1 MKNIKVRT
9 KLTII
14 VALVLVLVASESFIS
29 IQNMNQL
36 KNKALDTMDTS
47 SRQNYDDSIKEQVSV
62 VISLLSEINNEYKA
76 GRYSLDEAKKIAADE
91 IRQMRY
97 GNGGYFW
104 VDQADGKNIVLLGNS
119 TEGTNRMNTKDA
131 EGYQMVKEI
140 IRVAVQDGG
149 GYTDYVFPKE
159 GETEPSPKRSYSE
172 YFKPFDWVVGTGNY
186 TDYIDTAIAQQD
198 EEFTS
203 YASSKAISLILC
215 SVCML
220 IVVAILVALIAIDIT
235 KSLRKIKEQFEVIAG
250 GNFATKMQQPMLK
263 RKDDFGQL
271 ASALETMRESVRSLL
286 AQVKSEAAN
295 IDKVVETIDTN
306 VYNLNAEIE
315 DVSAT
320 TEELAASSEETAASA
335 EQINGMTQQIEEAAR
350 EIAIRAQDGATESQ
364 DIHKRALKTKDDTVE
379 NRQKIKQMM
388 ADIRVNLEQAL
399 EDAKVVDQ
407 IGVLADSILNIT
419 AQTNLLALNASI
431 EAARAGEAG
440 KGFAVVADEIRVLAE
455 QSKDAVANIQAV
467 TENVN
472 KAVGNLTSDSNRL
485 LDFDDTD
492 IVECLNGFEK
502 MADDYNM
509 DASNINDL
517 VSDFSATSEELVAS
531 ISNITQSIDGITA
544 ASNDSATGT
553 TNIAQK
559 TVVIVKG
566 SEAVMNGA
574 KTAEAS
580 AAELRKNVNNFVI
593 D

>member
-1 MKNIKVRT
+1 MYLDRWKEMRSNEWLYTGISVLYVISICKICAYRRRAYLFILGVTLVLKRFSFIGDGLSHVAFGALAIATVLKIANVNIFIMPVTIVCAILLLRTGTNT
-9 KLTII
+9 KLKGDAAIAMLSVGSMAVGYLILNVFSVSSNVSGDVCSTLFGSTSILTLTGSEVVMCVIASLVVVAFFII
-14 VALVLVLVASESFIS
+14 FYNRIF
-29 IQNMNQL
+29 
-36 KNKALDTMDTS
+36 
-47 SRQNYDDSIKEQVSV
+47 SV
-62 VISLLSEINNEYKA
+62 TF
-76 GRYSLDEAKKIAADE
+76 DENFT
-91 IRQMRY
+91 RSM
-97 GNGGYFW
+97 
-104 VDQADGKNIVLLGNS
+104 GKN
-119 TEGTNRMNTKDA
+119 
-131 EGYQMVKEI
+131 
-140 IRVAVQDGG
+140 
-149 GYTDYVFPKE
+149 
-159 GETEPSPKRSYSE
+159 
-172 YFKPFDWVVGTGNY
+172 
-186 TDYIDTAIAQQD
+186 
-198 EEFTS
+198 
-203 YASSKAISLILC
+203 
-215 SVCML
+215 
-220 IVVAILVALIAIDIT
+220 
-235 KSLRKIKEQFEVIAG
+235 
-250 GNFATKMQQPMLK
+250 
-263 RKDDFGQL
+263 
-271 ASALETMRESVRSLL
+271 
-286 AQVKSEAAN
+286 
-295 IDKVVETIDTN
+295 TN

-364 DIHKRALKTKDDTVE
+364 DIHKRAVKTKDDTVE
-379 NRQKIKQMM
+379 NRQKVKQMM

-440 KGFAVVADEIRVLAE
+440 KGFAVVAEEIRVLAE

-485 LDFDDTD
+485 LDFVDTD

-531 ISNITQSIDGITA
+531 ISNITQAIDGITS

-559 TVVIVKG
+559 TIVIVKG